1 MWTRKLI
8 MERLRKHARKGE
20 KLEDAGRTFLEKY
33 EKMKRR

>member
-1 MWTRKLI
+1 

-20 KLEDAGRTFLEKY
+20 KLATVEDAGRTFLEKY